1 MNRYPSVTFTDVQ
14 NNTPAT
20 IALIIKSR
28 ITSFKFGNALL
39 TKIFQQLS
47 NIRSDNTIIII
58 ITTAFIIFIIL
69 KMSLVVFDYDD
80 TLFPT
85 TYMQHHQNL
94 IPRDLHQLDD
104 ALTELM
110 YTIFM
115 NGHTVIIV
123 SNGSQDWITSSVQMY
138 LPQFAK
144 YLSAIRIV
152 SARDMYEHST
162 VPYEKWKKYAMV
174 STFVRPEYSVL
185 HGIIGVGDNIID
197 QNAIRDA
204 SQYISQPYKFV
215 KLEPELSLQS
225 LTQTISQAIVFF
237 RNFK

>member
-1 MNRYPSVTFTDVQ
+1 M
-14 NNTPAT
+14 
-20 IALIIKSR
+20 IKSR
-28 ITSFKFGNALL
+28 IKSFKFGNALL

-47 NIRSDNTIIII
+47 KIKSTSTIIII
-58 ITTAFIIFIIL
+58 ITVAFIIFIIL

-85 TYMQHHQNL
+85 TFMQHHQNL
-94 IPRDLHQLDD
+94 TARDLKQLDN

-115 NGHTVIIV
+115 NGHTIIIV
-123 SNGSQDWITSSVQMY
+123 SNGSQDWITSSAQTY

-144 YLSAIRIV
+144 YLPAIRIV
-152 SARDMYEHST
+152 SARDMYENSP

-185 HGIIGVGDNIID
+185 HGIIGIGDNIID

-215 KLEPELSLQS
+215 KLEPELSLTA
-225 LTQTISQAIVFF
+225 LTQTIAQAIVFF